1 MDRAVQL
8 VLTGTHDAK
17 SAAEAV
23 GLPPEKA
30 GGGQSSSRVRSTTRC
45 LSTPSLAKLFFGL

>member
-8 VLTGTHDAK
+8 VLTDTHDAK

-30 GGGQSSSRVRSTTRC
+30 GGGQSSSQWW
-45 LSTPSLAKLFFGL
+45 LMA